1 MVVKRPWRFPI
12 VGFADLSI
20 QPRRLA
26 VNLASSICCRT
37 FVFFVC
43 LCLFG
48 FFLLFSP
55 PLLLYSKY
63 QE

>member
-37 FVFFVC
+37 FVFLFAFVC
-43 LCLFG
+43 LV